1 MAMQK
6 MNKVVP
12 PAVSL
17 TGNVARSFN
26 WDDVHLFVMVADIGS
41 LRAAATAI
49 AMSVNAVR
57 RRIEHLEYQLD
68 AKLFIRR
75 PSGVELTADGRKVY
89 TVGMEM
95 LQQAQ
100 MLNRLSFGEARGLSG
115 LVRVGVT
122 EGLGTFWVVPRLVDF
137 RRKHPKIKID
147 LRCEMRVP
155 DVSRLES
162 DIAIQ
167 LERPR
172 DPDLIV
178 TKLGTLHLVLFASDD
193 YIAEHGMP
201 NRMEDLHEYQFVEL
215 VADQIPS
222 ELLQEHVKTDP
233 RYRFVSIRTNT
244 SSAHAFAIARGA
256 GIGALPTYARA
267 LTKRIKPINTDFHLK
282 REIWLVYHPDTA
294 QLQRVQA
301 TIKWLKQSFSPNI
314 YPWFRD
320 EFIHPLE
327 LEESIGT
334 GELFEGFID
343 HQAASSSF

>member
-1 MAMQK
+1 MQK
-6 MNKVVP
+6 LNKVMP
-12 PAVSL
+12 IAASL
-17 TGNVARSFN
+17 HENTVRRFN
-26 WDDVHLFVMVADIGS
+26 WDDVHLFVLVADVGS
-41 LRAAATAI
+41 LRAAAAAI

-57 RRIEHLEYQLD
+57 RRIQHLEYQLD

-75 PSGVELTADGRKVY
+75 PTGVELTADGRKVY

-100 MLNRLSFGEARGLSG
+100 MLGQLSFGEGRGMSG
-115 LVRVGVT
+115 LVRIGVT

-137 RRKHPKIKID
+137 RRDHPQIKID

-178 TKLGTLHLVLFASDD
+178 TKLGTLHLVLFASKD

-201 NRMEDLHEYQFVEL
+201 SSTEDLHKYQFVEL

-222 ELLQEHVKTDP
+222 ELLQEHVRNDP
-233 RYRFVSIRTNT
+233 QYRFVSICTNT

-267 LTKRIKPINTDFHLK
+267 LTKRIKPIDTNFHLK
-282 REIWLVYHPDTA
+282 RDIWLVYHSEA
-294 QLQRVQA
+294 AKLKRVQA
-301 TIKWLKQSFSPNI
+301 AISWLKDSFSPLR

-320 EFIHPLE
+320 EFVHPLE

-334 GELFEGFID
+334 GTLFEGFID
-343 HQAASSSF
+343 RHVEVA